1 MLYHL
6 LYPLREQ
13 LHFLNVFRYITFR
26 FACAILTALAISF
39 IFGPAVIRKL
49 KEMKVGQQ
57 VRDDGP
63 ETHLKKAGTPTMGG
77 LLILLAVIVPT
88 LLWSDLTNPYVWLV
102 VGVTL
107 AYGAVGY
114 YDDYLKV
121 VRKKTEG
128 LKARYKFG
136 WQALIGI
143 LVGLLLYYNPM
154 DPYKTMLTIPF
165 FKAMTFNLMF
175 WLYVPFVML
184 VLVGSSNAVNLT
196 DGLDGLA
203 IGLVGIAAGANAI
216 LVYVGGNKIFA
227 NYLQLTFLP
236 GTGEL
241 TIFCGAL
248 MGASLGFLWYNAHPA
263 EVFMGDVGSLA
274 LGGALGML
282 AILTKHEMILVII
295 GGIFVTEALSVIL
308 QVASFKLTGKR
319 IFRMAP
325 IHHHF
330 EKEGWAESKVIVR
343 FWIVGIMLALVG
355 LSTLKLR

>member
-6 LYPLREQ
+6 LFPLREHY
-13 LHFLNVFRYITFR
+13 HFLNVFRYITFR
-26 FACAILTALAISF
+26 SAGAVMTALVLSF
-39 IFGPAVIRKL
+39 LLGPWAIRKL
-49 KEMKVGQQ
+49 RELKVGQQ

-63 ETHLKKAGTPTMGG
+63 ETHLSKAGTPTMGG
-77 LLILLAVIVPT
+77 LLILFAVVVPT
-88 LLWSDLTNPYVWLV
+88 LLWSDLTNRYVWLV
-102 VGVTL
+102 L
-107 AYGAVGY
+107 AATVSFGAVGF

-121 VRKKTEG
+121 VRRKSEG

-136 WQALIGI
+136 WQIAISLAIALI
-143 LVGLLLYYNPM
+143 LYFNPL
-154 DPYKTMLTIPF
+154 DPYKTMLSVPF
-165 FKAMTFNLMF
+165 FKALFVQLAWF
-175 WLYVPFVML
+175 YIPFVIL

-203 IGLVGIAAGANAI
+203 IGLVGIASIANAV
-216 LVYVGGNKIFA
+216 LVYVGGNRVFA
-227 NYLQLTFLP
+227 NYLQVLYLP

-241 TIFCGAL
+241 AVFCAAL

-282 AILTKHEMILVII
+282 AVLTKHEIILVII
-295 GGIFVTEALSVIL
+295 GGIFVAETLSVIF
-308 QVASFKLTGKR
+308 QVWSFKSRGKR

-330 EKEGWAESKVIVR
+330 EKVGWAESKVIVR
-343 FWIVGIMLALVG
+343 FWLLGIVLALVG

>member
-6 LYPLREQ
+6 LYPLRGQ
-13 LHFLNVFRYITFR
+13 VHAFNVFRYITFR
-26 FACAILTALAISF
+26 TAAATLTALLISF
-39 IFGPAVIRKL
+39 VFGPWVIRKL
-49 KEMKVGQQ
+49 RELKVGQQ
-57 VRDDGP
+57 VREDGP
-63 ETHLKKAGTPTMGG
+63 ETHLHKAGTPTMGG
-77 LLILLAVIVPT
+77 LLILLSVTVPT
-88 LLWSDLTNPYVWLV
+88 LLWSDLTNIYVWLV
-102 VGVTL
+102 LAATL
-107 AYGAVGY
+107 SFGAVGF

-136 WQALIGI
+136 WQVLIALVIG
-143 LVGLLLYYNPM
+143 LALFFNPL
-154 DPYKTMLTIPF
+154 DPYRTMLSIPF
-165 FKAMTFNLMF
+165 LKDRFIDLMWF
-175 WLYVPFVML
+175 YVPFVAV

-203 IGLVGIAAGANAI
+203 IGLVGIAALANAV
-216 LVYVGGNKIFA
+216 LVYVAGNKIFA
-227 NYLQLTFLP
+227 SYLQVMYLP

-241 TIFCGAL
+241 TVFCGAL

-282 AILTKHEMILVII
+282 AVLTKHEMILVII
-295 GGIFVTEALSVIL
+295 GGIFVAETFSVIF
-308 QVASFKLTGKR
+308 QVASFKTTGKR

-330 EKEGWAESKVIVR
+330 EKIGWAESKVIVR
-343 FWIVGIMLALVG
+343 FWLIGIMLALIG

>member
-6 LYPLREQ
+6 LYPLRDNF
-13 LHFLNVFRYITFR
+13 HALNVFRYITFR
-26 FACAILTALAISF
+26 AAMAALTALSMSF
-39 IFGPAVIRKL
+39 IFGPFVIRQL
-49 KEMKVGQQ
+49 RVLKVGQQ

-77 LLILLAVIVPT
+77 ILILLAIATST
-88 LLWSDLTNPYVWLV
+88 LLWADLTNLYILLTLA
-102 VGVTL
+102 VTL
-107 AYGAVGY
+107 LFGAIGF

-121 VRKKTEG
+121 VRKKSEG

-136 WQALIGI
+136 LQVA
-143 LVGLLLYYNPM
+143 VGLSVALLLYFNPM
-154 DPYKTMLTIPF
+154 DPYKTQLIMPF
-165 FKAMTFNLMF
+165 LKRLSFSLYAF
-175 WLYVPFVML
+175 YVPFVVM

-203 IGLVGIAAGANAI
+203 IGLVGIAAIANAI
-216 LVYVGGNKIFA
+216 IVYVGGNLIFA
-227 NYLQLTFLP
+227 GYLQVPFLP

-241 TIFCGAL
+241 TVFCGAL
-248 MGASLGFLWYNAHPA
+248 MGASLGFLWFNAHPA

-282 AILTKHEMILVII
+282 AVLTKHEMILVII
-295 GGIFVTEALSVIL
+295 GGIFVVEALSVIF
-308 QVASFKLTGKR
+308 QVASFKSTGKR

-330 EKEGWAESKVIVR
+330 EKAGWPESKVIVR
-343 FWIVGIMLALVG
+343 FWIMGIILALMG